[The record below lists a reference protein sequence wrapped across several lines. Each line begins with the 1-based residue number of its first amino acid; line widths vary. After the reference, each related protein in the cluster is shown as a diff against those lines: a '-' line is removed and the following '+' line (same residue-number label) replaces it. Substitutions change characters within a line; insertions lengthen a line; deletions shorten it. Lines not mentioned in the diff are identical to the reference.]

1 MDIKRQEM
9 YIRYV
14 NKLCSLHLE
23 CDDFAEAAYTLRLH
37 SELLSW
43 SNDPLPP
50 LLRSPLRYPT
60 CDTHRQLKAALYHDI
75 IDYFNKGKVIKFVVN
90 FITVLLK
97 SILLQTISDVGMC
110 CKHV

>member
-43 SNDPLPP
+43 SNNPLTP
-50 LLRSPLRYPT
+50 LLRSPSRYPT
-60 CDTHRQLKAALYHDI
+60 CDTHRQLKEALYHDI
-75 IDYFNKGKVIKFVVN
+75 IDYFDKGKVSNLIN
-90 FITVLLK
+90 SNSFI
-97 SILLQTISDVGMC
+97 ILI
-110 CKHV
+110 

>member
-37 SELLSW
+37 SELLLW
-43 SNDPLPP
+43 SNDLLPP

-60 CDTHRQLKAALYHDI
+60 CNTHRQLKEALYHDI
-75 IDYFNKGKVIKFVVN
+75 IDYFDKGKVIYLCTFN
-90 FITVLLK
+90 CCTNILFSLLFIRCG
-97 SILLQTISDVGMC
+97 SGQ
-110 CKHV
+110 

>member
-37 SELLSW
+37 SELLLW
-43 SNDPLPP
+43 SNNPLTP

-60 CDTHRQLKAALYHDI
+60 CDTHRQLKEALYHDI
-75 IDYFNKGKVIKFVVN
+75 IDYFDKGKVSNLINSNN
-90 FITVLLK
+90 FIIIFI
-97 SILLQTISDVGMC
+97 ILT
-110 CKHV
+110 